1 MGRVARR
8 AGWGC
13 RVRKSFLDFRLA
25 FVHDPFV
32 PGAVTAPELSQ
43 RLTLIV
49 DLLRRH
55 LAAHASRDR
64 AFGPLLL
71 ILWNRLSRT
80 LARVAA
86 IAQRHH
92 AGTLRKPRTRSRR
105 PAPAPASGDPLPRK
119 PPPRDPLPRARAWL
133 LRRVPLCV
141 SYGEYLRLLLEEPE
155 MAAFIEAAPQLRP
168 LLRPLWRMLRAEPPP
183 ALLRNPAPPRPRK
196 PRRKIRRRPR
206 RAGRRTASSHNAAA
220 SGFRKPPD
228 RRFKSD

>member
-1 MGRVARR
+1 M
-8 AGWGC
+8 
-13 RVRKSFLDFRLA
+13 S
-25 FVHDPFV
+25 
-32 PGAVTAPELSQ
+32 GAATAPELSQ

-92 AGTLRKPRTRSRR
+92 AGTLRKPRAPSARR
-105 PAPAPASGDPLPRK
+105 PASAPTDDNPLSRK

-168 LLRPLWRMLRAEPPP
+168 ILRPLWRMLRAEPPP
-183 ALLRNPAPPRPRK
+183 ELLRSPASPRPRK
-196 PRRKIRRRPR
+196 PPRRKLRRRPR
-206 RAGRRTASSHNAAA
+206 ARARPARSAARA
-220 SGFRKPPD
+220 PVGTSRPPAIHFWRPNRK
-228 RRFKSD
+228 ST